1 MNIYVN
7 NENIVL
13 PDKSVVTDLLEQMGI
28 TARKGIAIAVNST
41 VVPAAEWE
49 YHIITDQDRIM
60 IIKAT
65 QGG

>member
-49 YHIITDQDRIM
+49 YHNIADQDRIM